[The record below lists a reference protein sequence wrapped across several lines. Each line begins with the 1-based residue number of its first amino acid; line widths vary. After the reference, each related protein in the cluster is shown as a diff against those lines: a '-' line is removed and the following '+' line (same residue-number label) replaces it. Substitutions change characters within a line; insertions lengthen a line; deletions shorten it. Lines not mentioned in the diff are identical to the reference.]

1 MPFTIRFATAAD
13 ASAIRVLLPRL
24 AAFTLPTH
32 RQAEHLW
39 ESDAELLDQWATG
52 MRPDVF
58 VQVAHDHDNSVVG
71 ATITSLRP
79 EPLSHAPSAH
89 LEVLVVDDSVAGQG
103 IGSALLREMERE
115 SRTRGATYIT
125 LHVFANNARA
135 RALYERSGFDG
146 ELLRY
151 IKPLTP

>member
-1 MPFTIRFATAAD
+1 MPFTLRFATAAD
-13 ASAIRVLLPRL
+13 ASAIRALLPRL

-32 RQAEHLW
+32 RQPEHLW
-39 ESDAELLDQWATG
+39 ESDAELLDQWAIG

-58 VQVAHDHDNSVVG
+58 VQLAQDHDNRVLG

-89 LEVLVVDDSVAGQG
+89 LEVLVVDDSAVGQG
-103 IGSALLREMERE
+103 IGSALMREMERE
-115 SRTRGATYIT
+115 SRSRGATVLT

-135 RALYERSGFDG
+135 RALYERAGFDG

-151 IKPLTP
+151 IKPLAP